1 MVFAKHLRV
10 AGDEFRNKH
19 LQSTDEADRTHYN
32 EDWTQMKVK
41 SQQSVSR
48 TKCNDLFHLCTPGCT
63 LQGIL
68 EEPCE
73 SGSPCSGWGGCA
85 CFYLPSSPL
94 WYELMETSE
103 CQVSVALV
111 GCGQGEQYLHTK
123 VSHSSF
129 SCIMQ
134 VSHGQNITMCPKIP
148 LPHTSKLLSAAG
160 VIQCHVQRFRPFQ
173 CEWIVVV
180 LSLRAYWSFSLR
192 LRWAQL

>member
-1 MVFAKHLRV
+1 MYVKPSPFSHFQLSLFLTPHLLLFQQTRRSMVFAKHLRV

-73 SGSPCSGWGGCA
+73 SGSPCSG
-85 CFYLPSSPL
+85 
-94 WYELMETSE
+94 
-103 CQVSVALV
+103 
-111 GCGQGEQYLHTK
+111 
-123 VSHSSF
+123 
-129 SCIMQ
+129 
-134 VSHGQNITMCPKIP
+134 
-148 LPHTSKLLSAAG
+148 
-160 VIQCHVQRFRPFQ
+160 
-173 CEWIVVV
+173 
-180 LSLRAYWSFSLR
+180 
-192 LRWAQL
+192 